1 MANDSDFRHDRRN
14 RRYRV
19 YVLHSNAAIRKQSDA
34 ATSGD
39 GSYVGQPGISGAE
52 QLRRA
57 IQIAPRARYG
67 HWGTIKNTIRSYQ
80 T

>member
-19 YVLHSNAAIRKQSDA
+19 YVLHSNAAIRKQGNA
-34 ATSGD
+34 AIGGD

-52 QLRRA
+52 QLRGTV
-57 IQIAPRARYG
+57 QIAPRA
-67 HWGTIKNTIRSYQ
+67 
-80 T
+80 